1 MMNRRPTRAFL
12 AAALFFLPIAA
23 TPASADPAGPLREA
37 LDDTRAQA
45 REIRREI
52 MLAQMS
58 QDAAV
63 HLNRRLDELERL
75 IQALTNKIDTLDAQN
90 RELQRDF
97 DRFKNDVEFRLSQAE
112 KSPRQPAT
120 RPAAPPPE
128 RNMQPERREP
138 ERKAEVERRAVTP
151 PVTPP
156 TARNNA
162 RQADDE
168 PPPRNARRSDDRDP
182 DRDRQDRDQADADRG
197 APAGGARD
205 QYEHALGLLRR
216 ADYKGAEAALRD
228 FVRRY
233 PNDSLAANAY
243 YWLGENYYA
252 QGRFQDA
259 ASQFAEGYRKF
270 PNHPKAQDSLFKL
283 ALSAAR
289 QGKTGDACASFAE
302 FRRRYPNA
310 GLRREAEA
318 EQRRLNCSG

>member
-1 MMNRRPTRAFL
+1 MMIRRPTRAVL
-12 AAALFFLPIAA
+12 AAALFLLPIAA
-23 TPASADPAGPLREA
+23 MPAAADPAGVLRVT
-37 LDDTRAQA
+37 LDAARVQA

-52 MLAQMS
+52 VLAQMS

-112 KSPRQPAT
+112 KSQRAPA
-120 RPAAPPPE
+120 RPTAPPPE
-128 RNMQPERREP
+128 RNAAPPDRRDPEK
-138 ERKAEVERRAVTP
+138 KAEAPPDRRAITP

-156 TARNNA
+156 SSRSNA
-162 RQADDE
+162 RPADDD
-168 PPPRNARRSDDRDP
+168 PPPRNARRSDDRDS
-182 DRDRQDRDQADADRG
+182 DRDQADADRG
-197 APAGGARD
+197 APSGGARD
-205 QYEHALGLLRR
+205 QYEQALGLLRR

-233 PNDSLAANAY
+233 PADPLAANAY

-259 ASQFAEGYRKF
+259 SAQFAEGYRKF

-302 FRRRYPNA
+302 FRKRYPNA